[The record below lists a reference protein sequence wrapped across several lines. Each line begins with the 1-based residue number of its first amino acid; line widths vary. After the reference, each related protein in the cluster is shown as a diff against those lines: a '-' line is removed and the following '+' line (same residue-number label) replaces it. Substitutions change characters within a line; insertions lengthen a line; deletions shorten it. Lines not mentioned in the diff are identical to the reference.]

1 MEDYL
6 NFFEN
11 GRQPKFVENG
21 RRPHFLKMDD
31 CLKNDDDKVGEF
43 EKYVW
48 VLGELK
54 SGFRLFRT
62 EVSLRLPRY
71 SLSTVQ
77 VTNNIF
83 VQLGHGIKNVS

>member
-31 CLKNDDDKVGEF
+31 CHKKFKQQIMWPETLT
-43 EKYVW
+43 
-48 VLGELK
+48 
-54 SGFRLFRT
+54 RT
-62 EVSLRLPRY
+62 HTFHTDFHNFLDFFD
-71 SLSTVQ
+71 
-77 VTNNIF
+77 I
-83 VQLGHGIKNVS
+83 